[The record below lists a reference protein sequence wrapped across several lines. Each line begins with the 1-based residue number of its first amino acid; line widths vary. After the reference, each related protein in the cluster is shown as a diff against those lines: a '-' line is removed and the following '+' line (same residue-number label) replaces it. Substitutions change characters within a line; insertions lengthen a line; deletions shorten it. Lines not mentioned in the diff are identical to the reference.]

1 MLDLSLCHSTIIL
14 SLLKGSQ
21 PHGKDI
27 SVKMLSCLDEFL
39 SLFVDSMKSKLSL
52 NGTETSLCMVL
63 VPLLVNKAVSALW
76 KCPSSYL

>member
-1 MLDLSLCHSTIIL
+1 MLDLSLCHGTIIL

-21 PHGKDI
+21 LHSKEI
-27 SVKMLSCLDEFL
+27 SVKMMVSCLDELL

-63 VPLLVNKAVSALW
+63 VPLLVNKAI
-76 KCPSSYL
+76 